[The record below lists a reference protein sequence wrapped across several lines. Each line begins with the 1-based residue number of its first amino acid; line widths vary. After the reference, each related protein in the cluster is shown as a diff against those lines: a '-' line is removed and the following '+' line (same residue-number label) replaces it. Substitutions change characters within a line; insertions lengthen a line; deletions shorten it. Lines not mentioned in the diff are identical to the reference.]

1 MKVAQPADVTQL
13 LRRLQ
18 KGDRTSEEELIRIL
32 YHELRR
38 LAARQM
44 RKERADRTLQPTA
57 LVNEVYLRL
66 MRTSGITWQD
76 RAHFFGFAAQLMR
89 QILVDHAR
97 AHVACKRGGGTQ
109 KLELDELLVFSPEKS
124 AELVLLNEALI
135 RLESRDPKLGKV
147 VELRFFGGFAFQQIG
162 EALQVSAKTA
172 QRHWQLARAWLR
184 AEVSN

>member
-1 MKVAQPADVTQL
+1 MTQPTDVTQL
-13 LRRLQ
+13 LHRVQ

-44 RKERADRTLQPTA
+44 RKERADHTLQPTA

-66 MRTSGITWQD
+66 VRAPGINWQG

-97 AHVACKRGGGTQ
+97 AHAACKRGGGLQ

-124 AELVLLNEALI
+124 AELVTLNEALI
-135 RLESRDPKLGKV
+135 RLEHKDPKLGKV
-147 VELRFFGGFAFQQIG
+147 VELRFFGGLTFEQIA

>member
-1 MKVAQPADVTQL
+1 MTEPADVTQL
-13 LRRLQ
+13 LRRVQ

-38 LAARQM
+38 IAARQM
-44 RKERADRTLQPTA
+44 RKERADHTLQPTA

-66 MRTSGITWQD
+66 VRAPGISWEG

-97 AHVACKRGGGTQ
+97 AHVAHKRGGGLQ
-109 KLELDELLVFSPEKS
+109 KLTLDELLIFSPEKS
-124 AELVLLNEALI
+124 AEVVMLNEALI
-135 RLESRDPKLGKV
+135 RLERKDPKLGKV
-147 VELRFFGGFAFQQIG
+147 VELRFFGGLTFGQIA
-162 EALQVSAKTA
+162 EALQVSEKTA

-184 AEVSN
+184 AEVSL